1 MNCPYCQN
9 PMDEGI
15 IQCRDGLYWTAKA
28 RPVAAL
34 PLGGKERIDL
44 SDGADGG
51 LFRGHKAAAFR
62 CKECKKIVLEYKD

>member
-1 MNCPYCQN
+1 MNCPCCAN

-15 IQCRDGLYWTAKA
+15 IQSRDGLFWTAKP

-44 SDGADGG
+44 SDGKNGG
-51 LFRGHKAAAFR
+51 IFSGHKAVAFC
-62 CKECKKIVLEYKD
+62 CKSCKKVILDYKG